1 MCSQHSGFSLVRHHC
16 KLLIIGQNELLVIC
30 NLRNIVYKLIKKY
43 FAIQSGQYRTTIICA
58 ELLMEDYFSQVI

>member
-43 FAIQSGQYRTTIICA
+43 FAIQSGQY
-58 ELLMEDYFSQVI
+58 